1 MILEVNRFVDPLV
14 KLLGENF
21 IWLSEI
27 SFGSIIVRLLLIIL
41 FSGIIGIE
49 RASKRHEAGL
59 RTYILV
65 CVGAAVAML
74 TNQFIFEA
82 FNTGDV
88 GRIAAQVISGIGFLG
103 AGTILITSRNQIKGL
118 TTAAGLWACACLGI
132 SIGIGFYTLTILGFI
147 LTICVLIFLPPLEK
161 SLTKFSKN
169 YRLHIELEART
180 DLKKLVTFIRKK
192 NLSIHSIERNAA
204 YANSGLSVYSINLR
218 KENSKEKI
226 SKKEFIEELKA
237 LEYVN
242 YVEEIN

>member
-1 MILEVNRFVDPLV
+1 MILDINRFVDPLV
-14 KLLGENF
+14 KLLGEDF
-21 IWLSEI
+21 LWLSELTI
-27 SFGSIIVRLLLIIL
+27 GSVLIRLLLIVL
-41 FSGIIGIE
+41 FSGMIGIE

-65 CVGAAVAML
+65 CIGAAVAML

-132 SIGIGFYTLTILGFI
+132 SIGIGFYTLSIIGFI
-147 LTICVLIFLPPLEK
+147 LILFVLIFLPPLEK
-161 SLTKFSKN
+161 YLTKFSKN
-169 YRLHIELEART
+169 YKLHIELEART
-180 DLKKLVTFIRKK
+180 DLKKLVTVIRSH
-192 NLSIHSIERNAA
+192 NLSIYSIERNAA
-204 YANSGLSVYSINLR
+204 YANSGLSVYSITLR
-218 KENSKEKI
+218 KNNTKI
-226 SKKEFIEELKA
+226 KITKREFFEILDS